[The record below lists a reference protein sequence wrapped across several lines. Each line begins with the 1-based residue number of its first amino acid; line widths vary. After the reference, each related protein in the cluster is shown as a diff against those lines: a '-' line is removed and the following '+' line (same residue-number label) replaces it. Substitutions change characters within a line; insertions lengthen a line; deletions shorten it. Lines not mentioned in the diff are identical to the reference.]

1 MSEYVIA
8 GRFPSLPIEAQA
20 ELVERQGLDTLLR
33 CKNAWALRHKFLNRE
48 TGELIRARCGS
59 WSCPYCGSRKVDMW
73 RQLIREAQPTLYVV
87 LTWVGWT
94 GQEASRVYT
103 TAL

>member
-1 MSEYVIA
+1 MSESVIT
-8 GRFPSLPIEAQA
+8 GRFEPLSIELQMELA
-20 ELVERQGLDTLLR
+20 EQHGLGTLMF
-33 CKNAWALRHKFLNRE
+33 CPDAWALRHRYVHRE
-48 TGELIRARCGS
+48 TGETVRARCGS
-59 WSCPYCGSRKVDMW
+59 WSCLYCGPRKVDMW

>member
-1 MSEYVIA
+1 MASHLEL
-8 GRFPSLPIEAQA
+8 LPLGEQV
-20 ELVERQGLDTLLR
+20 ELVEQYELDTLLF
-33 CKNAWALRHKFLNRE
+33 CLDAWALRHTFSNTETRE
-48 TGELIRARCGS
+48 TVRARCGS

>member
-1 MSEYVIA
+1 MQRLRCWWCRSTASAWLAVGWISGVGGEWMSERVIA

-33 CKNAWALRHKFLNRE
+33 CKNAWALRHKFLNRD

-59 WSCPYCGSRKVDMW
+59 WSCLYCGPRKVDMW
-73 RQLIREAQPTLYVV
+73 RQ
-87 LTWVGWT
+87 
-94 GQEASRVYT
+94 
-103 TAL
+103 